1 MAQRGHGSVTSAENN
16 GGTTWGTESDR
27 GSVAHFAEEVAARS
41 GFAVCGVEV
50 LRADQMLE
58 FVVVHG
64 SGPGEERLLGRATP
78 LDLMDPV
85 FDCGATYGDVT
96 FVAAEWMTDE
106 VVDLLHR
113 YGYVPNLVVPEQ
125 ADSWRAEDLLVVRLC
140 DDHGNLR
147 GLLHLDEPLSGRR
160 PTRAEL
166 KRLAE
171 DLHLTVRGV
180 VTALEREELAQS
192 AILADAARRVIRQAS
207 AQMKL
212 DELLR
217 LASEQL
223 LEGFRAREL
232 QFHLKSR
239 GTYSHAGTTLSSPET
254 VRAITE
260 AVERAWRHHQVVI
273 MEPDH
278 AWGDDGVLA
287 PHLEELAAI
296 MADQGNGQV
305 VLVPVGTAETYLGLM
320 VIARAPGGQPWTTR
334 ESTAALE
341 VGHDLARAVL
351 NARAH
356 AREQEWIQEL
366 RRLDR
371 YRSQMVATVT
381 HELRNPL
388 GVILGHLELME
399 EEDDVPERWRRSLVA
414 MRRAASRLD
423 GVSQD
428 LLTLNRLDATDTPR
442 VFEPVDLLDVVT
454 EAVELAELEAARRE
468 VNVEVQ
474 VGMGPFVILG
484 DRAELARVVTNL
496 LSNAIKYS
504 DPGDCVALGL
514 EADAGAVVIFC
525 RDEGIGIS
533 EDDQSVLFEEFFR
546 STNSDALERP
556 GTGLGLPIVRR
567 IVQRHGGRI
576 TFTSALGQGT
586 TFTVLFPRQG

>member
-1 MAQRGHGSVTSAENN
+1 MTEPETS
-16 GGTTWGTESDR
+16 GGTSWETESDR
-27 GSVAHFAEEVAARS
+27 DSVAHFAEEVASRA
-41 GFAVCGVEV
+41 GFAVCAVEV
-50 LRADQMLE
+50 LRADEMLE
-58 FVVVHG
+58 YVVVHG
-64 SGPGEERLLGRATP
+64 SAPGEERLLGRATP
-78 LDLMDPV
+78 LRAMHPV
-85 FDCGATYGDVT
+85 LACGVTYGEVT
-96 FVAAEWMTDE
+96 FVAAEWMTDD
-106 VVDLLHR
+106 VAGPLDR
-113 YGYVPNLVVPEQ
+113 YGHVPDLVVPGQ
-125 ADSWRAEDLLVVRLC
+125 PDAWRAEDLLLVRLC
-140 DDHGNLR
+140 DDHGHLR

-166 KRLAE
+166 KGLAD

-192 AILADAARRVIRQAS
+192 AVLADAARRVIRQAS

-212 DELLR
+212 DELLH

-223 LEGFRAREL
+223 KEGFRAKEL
-232 QFHLKSR
+232 QFHLESR
-239 GTYSHAGTTLSSPET
+239 PGAPSTVKTVSSPAT
-254 VRAITE
+254 VRAVTA
-260 AVERAWRHHQVVI
+260 AVERAWRAHRVVI
-273 MEPDH
+273 IEPDH
-278 AWGDDGVLA
+278 VWGDDGLLV
-287 PHLEELAAI
+287 PHLEETAGIL
-296 MADQGNGQV
+296 ADQGNGLV
-305 VLVPVGTAETYLGLM
+305 VLVPIGTAQTYLGMM
-320 VIARAPGGQPWTTR
+320 VIARPPGGQPWIEP
-334 ESTAALE
+334 ESVAALE

-356 AREQEWIQEL
+356 AREQEWIDEL

-371 YRSQMVATVT
+371 YRNQMVATVT

-399 EEDDVPERWRRSLVA
+399 GEDDIPDHWLRSLLA

-423 GVSQD
+423 ALSQD

-442 VFEPVDLLDVVT
+442 ISEPVDLLDVVT
-454 EAVELAELEAARRE
+454 ETVEMAELEAARRE

-474 VGMGPFVILG
+474 VGTGPFVILG
-484 DRAELARVVTNL
+484 DRTELARVITNL

-504 DPGDCVALGL
+504 DPGDWIAVGL
-514 EADAGAVVIFC
+514 EADAGAVVVFC

-533 EDDQSVLFEEFFR
+533 EDDQAVLFEEFFR
-546 STNSDALERP
+546 STNSEALERP

-586 TFTVLFPRQG
+586 TFTVLFPRQV